1 MTPRGG
7 RRGRILDHREVTE
20 DHRHTN
26 AARVVS
32 RTIAPGTARC
42 TCAGSYARHRE
53 VAGGESRRRHR
64 ERRDERRSKPILDAK
79 ASSTRKVHDDPAI
92 PIVAR
97 RARARER
104 PSPQGDE
111 CSTRTRSQGESG
123 SPASFC
129 IARCEGPKANA
140 IAAAPRFRRGSSP
153 RASKGARRR
162 CAKANVARRRK
173 LRAPQGE
180 RSDRCGRAEP
190 VRQRPDHRE
199 VNGASANRARRP
211 RGGHRF
217 RSDAEAVIT
226 KGGEHG

>member
-1 MTPRGG
+1 MTPRGE
-7 RRGRILDHREVTE
+7 REARILDHREVTG
-20 DHRHTN
+20 DHRRTS

-32 RTIAPGTARC
+32 KAIAPGTVRC
-42 TCAGSYARHRE
+42 TSGVAPETPRSRE
-53 VAGGESRRRHR
+53 GESRRDLASDAMSAAPSRSWT
-64 ERRDERRSKPILDAK
+64 RRRRAPQ
-79 ASSTRKVHDDPAI
+79 VPDDPAH

-104 PSPQGDE
+104 PSPQGDRAP
-111 CSTRTRSQGESG
+111 TRTRSQGESG
-123 SPASFC
+123 SPASPS

-153 RASKGARRR
+153 RASQGARRR
-162 CAKANVARRRK
+162 CARRTQARRRK

-180 RSDRCGRAEP
+180 RGDRCGRAELL
-190 VRQRPDHRE
+190 RQPPDHRE
-199 VNGASANRARRP
+199 VNEASATKARRP

-226 KGGEHG
+226 RRGEHGRP